1 MKIWIL
7 AHTADWNKIDCK
19 SIKFE
24 GVLLPEKVEQPKSE
38 NCMAHKE
45 VLLPSISHGAKK
57 NNTKGR
63 NFQKVKSGP
72 QRTMEKEVPS
82 ICRVYLIKK
91 IFPTS
96 KMEGLNHMCPPEFQ
110 NCYGPVIAMYHRV
123 FQMEVLFYLCCACY
137 FIIYWNHVTKPIFL
151 LGRKGMKKLKI
162 KKKAQ

>member
-91 IFPTS
+91 YFPPQRWRALTICAHQNFKTAMDQWLLCIIESS
-96 KMEGLNHMCPPEFQ
+96 KRKYFSI
-110 NCYGPVIAMYHRV
+110 YAVPVSSLYTGIM
-123 FQMEVLFYLCCACY
+123 
-137 FIIYWNHVTKPIFL
+137 
-151 LGRKGMKKLKI
+151 
-162 KKKAQ
+162 